1 MRRYRRLISF
11 SFFVLIATDVRLA
24 QAADV
29 VMASGLVQKCLGIAP
44 GTDRMTMPGPATR
57 QYCAKLPAAELFDQ
71 ARVRFQ
77 SGDHAGAAQMVRKA
91 ADAGNVE
98 AQLRLA
104 LMCDQGDG
112 VARSSKAA
120 FGWYSRAA
128 AQGEPESQNQ
138 LGAYYELGQGVA
150 ENWDLAAKLWQ
161 ASALQG
167 WGKGQS
173 AFGRAYQFGIGV
185 PQNRDEAIAWFRK
198 AAAQGIG
205 KADYFAKW
213 LGDRTNN
220 IGFRD
225 DAEHDVVIAGK
236 LRFGASLIGAD
247 PRGVAFHNPAQR
259 AVWILGL
266 RNRVDVDEAE
276 VMRQIRKHEYDDCT
290 RAGRDNCGF
299 GRF

>member
-1 MRRYRRLISF
+1 MRRCRRFISF
-11 SFFVLIATDVRLA
+11 SVFALIATAPLLA
-24 QAADV
+24 QGTGV
-29 VMASGLVQKCLGIAP
+29 VMASGLVQKCLGITP
-44 GTDRMTMPGPATR
+44 GADKMTMPGPATQ
-57 QYCAKLPAAELFDQ
+57 QYCRQLPGAELFDQ

-77 SGDHAGAAQMVRKA
+77 SGDHPGAAQMVRKA

-104 LMCDQGDG
+104 LMYDQGDG

-120 FGWYSRAA
+120 FAWYSRAA

-138 LGAYYELGQGVA
+138 LGAYCELGEGVA
-150 ENWDLAAKLWQ
+150 ENWDLGAKFWQ

-185 PQNRDEAIAWFRK
+185 PQNRQEAVAWFRK
-198 AAAQGIG
+198 AAAQGNG
-205 KADYFAKW
+205 KAEYFAKW
-213 LGDRTNN
+213 LRDPTNN

-247 PRGVAFHNPAQR
+247 PYGLVFHNSAQR

-266 RNRVDVDEAE
+266 KNRVDVDEAE
-276 VMRQIRKHEYDDCT
+276 VFRQIRKHEYDDCT
-290 RAGRDNCGF
+290 RAGKDNCGF
-299 GRF
+299 SRF

>member
-1 MRRYRRLISF
+1 MRRYRRFISF
-11 SFFVLIATDVRLA
+11 SFFALIATDLRLA
-24 QAADV
+24 QATDV

-44 GTDRMTMPGPATR
+44 GADKITMPGPATQ
-57 QYCAKLPAAELFDQ
+57 QYCRQLPGAELFDQ

-91 ADAGNVE
+91 AEAGNVE
-98 AQLRLA
+98 AQLRFA

-120 FGWYSRAA
+120 FAWYSRAA
-128 AQGEPESQNQ
+128 AQGEPESQSQ
-138 LGAYYELGQGVA
+138 LGAYYELGEGVA

-167 WGKGQS
+167 WTKGQS

-185 PQNRDEAIAWFRK
+185 PQNRQEAIAWFRK
-198 AAAQGIG
+198 AAAQGNG
-205 KADYFAKW
+205 KAEYFANW
-213 LGDRTNN
+213 LRDPTNN
-220 IGFRD
+220 IGYRD
-225 DAEHDVVIAGK
+225 DAEHDVVTAGK

-247 PRGVAFHNPAQR
+247 PHGITFHSSAQR

-276 VMRQIRKHEYDDCT
+276 VFRQIRKHEYDDCT